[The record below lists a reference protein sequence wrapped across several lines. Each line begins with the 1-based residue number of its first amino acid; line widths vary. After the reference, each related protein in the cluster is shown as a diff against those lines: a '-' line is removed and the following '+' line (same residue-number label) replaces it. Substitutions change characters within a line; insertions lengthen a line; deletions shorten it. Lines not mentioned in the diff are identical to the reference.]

1 MPFTLLPENGF
12 TKAVQTTVLPG
23 LKPFHQSGAEETAA
37 GVPVRW
43 DWYGCEKP
51 RGASSSP
58 TGLLRAGLR

>member
-1 MPFTLLPENGF
+1 MPYTLLPENGF

-43 DWYGCEKP
+43 DRHGCESP
-51 RGASSSP
+51 GGDPASP
-58 TGLLRAGLR
+58 TGLPRAGLR

>member
-1 MPFTLLPENGF
+1 MPYTLLPENGF

-43 DWYGCEKP
+43 DSGTAAKAPGEILHLP
-51 RGASSSP
+51 RVY
-58 TGLLRAGLR
+58 RERV